1 MSWDER
7 WKSRGEAALTA
18 SPCELLTQ
26 AELPGP
32 RRALDI
38 AGGAGRNGA
47 WLADRGWDV
56 TVVDGSAEA
65 LKLAASRGLW
75 TEHRDLE
82 LMGLPF
88 GPWDLLVSSDYLERA
103 LFPSFPK
110 VLATGGLLVF
120 SQPTST
126 NLERHP
132 RPSARFLLSPGELS
146 TLVPVELEILRL
158 DEDWR
163 SNGRHEAWLVARKG

>member
-7 WKSRGEAALTA
+7 WRARGEEALQA
-18 SPCELLTQ
+18 GPCELLTTVQ
-26 AELPGP
+26 LPGP
-32 RRALDI
+32 GRALDV

-56 TVVDGSAEA
+56 TVVDGSEEG
-65 LKLAASRGLW
+65 LRLARQRGLW

-88 GPWDLLVSSDYLERA
+88 GPWDLIVSSDYLQRE
-103 LFPSFPK
+103 LFEAFARE
-110 VLATGGLLVF
+110 LAPGGLLIF
-120 SQPTST
+120 SQPTRR

-132 RPSARFLLSPGELS
+132 RPSARFLLEEGELDR
-146 TLVPVELEILRL
+146 LVPAGLTVLRL

-163 SNGRHEAWLVARKG
+163 SNERHEAWLVARA